1 MKKGIF
7 GFIDKY
13 NFYRA
18 VSIVCEAMITY
29 TKRYARLV
37 AEMAEV
43 EKDPVRKKELE
54 AIPIP

>member
-1 MKKGIF
+1 MKKGDF
-7 GFIDKY
+7 RGSIDKY

-43 EKDPVRKKELE
+43 EKDPVRKGT
-54 AIPIP
+54 